1 MKMSI
6 ENFRNQYN
14 IPDLIEQISKEK
26 DRFPQMSSPAF
37 LAMKLADFGAEGLK
51 EEEVKLSNRA
61 RLYLAETSSPY
72 PISNT
77 EMERVAINYSAIS
90 FGLSLEF
97 MDGALLW
104 GVFDK
109 PGFVRE
115 HNKRTEGSRFYRPL
129 YSDLWEAQ
137 VIENDYLKQMRD
149 LALQDKTLSFLFQK
163 GYPLM
168 PHFIQRHVGY
178 GANLALIRRSIIP
191 VYFPLAQRLVVQ

>member
-1 MKMSI
+1 MSV
-6 ENFRNQYN
+6 ENFRNQYDT
-14 IPDLIEQISKEK
+14 PDLKDRISREK
-26 DRFPQMSSPAF
+26 DRFPQMANTAF

-51 EEEVKLSNRA
+51 EEEEKLSNIA
-61 RLYLAETSSPY
+61 RLHSAQFGTPY
-72 PISNT
+72 PVSNAD
-77 EMERVAINYSAIS
+77 MGRLAINYSAIN

-97 MDGALLW
+97 MDDALLW

-129 YSDLWEAQ
+129 YSDVWEAQ

-168 PHFIQRHVGY
+168 PHFIQRHVGH

-191 VYFPLAQRLVVQ
+191 VYFPLAQKLVIQ